1 MYGYQNPY
9 YPGPMPDQLAQL
21 RQTPAPQQGNG
32 ILWVSGEQEAR
43 NYLLA
48 PNSAVA
54 LWDSGSPCVYFKQS
68 DASGRPTFKIYDIV
82 ERVETPPAA
91 KAEYVT
97 RDEFEALAARL
108 DALTPKK
115 KAAAKEAEEHG

>member
-21 RQTPAPQQGNG
+21 RQAPAPQQGNG

-54 LWDSGSPCVYFKQS
+54 LWDSSNPCVYFKQS
-68 DASGRPTFKIYDIV
+68 DASGRPTFKVYDIV
-82 ERVETPPAA
+82 ERTEPVPAA
-91 KAEYVT
+91 KTEYVT
-97 RDEFEALAARL
+97 RSEFDALSARL
-108 DALTPKK
+108 NAMMPKK
-115 KAAAKEAEEHG
+115 KPAKEADDHA

>member
-21 RQTPAPQQGNG
+21 RQTPTPQQGNG

-68 DASGRPTFKIYDIV
+68 DASGRPIAGRTNCAMYFRISYTLLLMSFPF
-82 ERVETPPAA
+82 RA
-91 KAEYVT
+91 
-97 RDEFEALAARL
+97 
-108 DALTPKK
+108 
-115 KAAAKEAEEHG
+115 